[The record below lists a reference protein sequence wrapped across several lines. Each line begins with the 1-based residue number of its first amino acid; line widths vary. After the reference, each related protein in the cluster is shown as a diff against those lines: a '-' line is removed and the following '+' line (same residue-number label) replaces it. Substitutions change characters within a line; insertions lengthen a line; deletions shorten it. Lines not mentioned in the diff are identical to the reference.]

1 MKGGR
6 RTPVSVANE
15 REGTSV
21 AKQRRGQILPPQP
34 NMRPAFEAGLFFCMV
49 WFFLVFSDVNLLG
62 ELDGKGIVHK
72 QKSTFIFIVVFVLLF
87 FGLVYF

>member
-1 MKGGR
+1 MLISHNLKVVGSRQVKGGR

-34 NMRPAFEAGLFFCMV
+34 NRKKPALEAG
-49 WFFLVFSDVNLLG
+49 FFLFVNHYSRRLR
-62 ELDGKGIVHK
+62 
-72 QKSTFIFIVVFVLLF
+72 
-87 FGLVYF
+87 

>member
-21 AKQRRGQILPPQP
+21 AKQRRGQILPRNQIEKK
-34 NMRPAFEAGLFFCMV
+34 PALEAG
-49 WFFLVFSDVNLLG
+49 FFLFVNHYIRRLR
-62 ELDGKGIVHK
+62 
-72 QKSTFIFIVVFVLLF
+72 
-87 FGLVYF
+87 